1 MPALKAVEVEVVA
14 ATDPSATRREAARK
28 ALSGNARIYDN
39 LTDLLSQEK
48 SLDAVVVC
56 SPPKFHADA
65 VLSSLRAG
73 LHVLCEKPL
82 TMDPEAFAQM
92 RSESSVRGLCVYSI
106 NNWAFSPQWSK
117 LLDVAASGRL
127 GPIRHA
133 EIRVLRTKPSA
144 SALPGDWRKDPAVSG
159 GGILVDHG
167 WHNLYLMRRLLG
179 DELEL
184 AQTVLQP
191 AGAVDEVATVLLK
204 APGASGTIHLSW
216 RAGERSNSAFVAG
229 ERGAA
234 ELRDDSLTIK
244 ADGTEETTRF
254 SEKLSG
260 GSVHPD
266 WLASMWASFEA
277 ECDGR
282 GRGANLAEAE
292 FCLKA
297 IRAAYG
303 AREAARA

>member
-1 MPALKAVEVEVVA
+1 LA
-14 ATDPSATRREAARK
+14 
-28 ALSGNARIYDN
+28 G
-39 LTDLLSQEK
+39 
-48 SLDAVVVC
+48 
-56 SPPKFHADA
+56 
-65 VLSSLRAG
+65 LRAG

-82 TMDPEAFAQM
+82 TMDPSALSEM
-92 RSESSVRGLCVYSI
+92 RSESVGRGLCVYSI

-133 EIRVLRTKPSA
+133 EIRVLRTKPSV
-144 SALPGDWRKDPAVSG
+144 SALPGDWRKDPAISG

-179 DELEL
+179 DELDL
-184 AQTVLQP
+184 AQTVLRP

-229 ERGAA
+229 ERGTA
-234 ELRDDSLTIK
+234 ELRDDSLTVK
-244 ADGTEETTRF
+244 EGGAEETTRF
-254 SEKLSG
+254 PEKLSG
-260 GSVHPD
+260 GSAHPD
-266 WLASMWASFEA
+266 WLAAMWPSFEA

-282 GRGANLAEAE
+282 GRGASLAEAE
-292 FCLKA
+292 FCLRS
-297 IRAAYG
+297 IREAYG
-303 AREAARA
+303 AREASRA